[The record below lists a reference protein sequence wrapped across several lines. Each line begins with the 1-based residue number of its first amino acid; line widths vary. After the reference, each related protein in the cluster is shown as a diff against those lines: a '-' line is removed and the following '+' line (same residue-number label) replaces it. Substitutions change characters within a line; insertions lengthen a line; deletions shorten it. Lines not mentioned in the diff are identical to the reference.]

1 MIAAM
6 ARGHRGRSRLKG
18 RGDPAT
24 MSGPKAACRGA
35 AYLNNAMQRTRDKN
49 PTVLII
55 SWSRA
60 ADRQRSL
67 MGRRE
72 SV

>member
-24 MSGPKAACRGA
+24 MSGLKAACRGA
-35 AYLNNAMQRTRDKN
+35 AYLNHPMQWTRDE
-49 PTVLII
+49 
-55 SWSRA
+55 A
-60 ADRQRSL
+60 QRR
-67 MGRRE
+67 G
-72 SV
+72 